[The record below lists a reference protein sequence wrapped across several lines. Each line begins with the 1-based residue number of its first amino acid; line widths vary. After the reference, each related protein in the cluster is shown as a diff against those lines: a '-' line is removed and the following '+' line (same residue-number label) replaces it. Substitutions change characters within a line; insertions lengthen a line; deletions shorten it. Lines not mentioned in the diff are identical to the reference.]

1 MNGNNSKLD
10 KALVEFSKNISHDKT
25 LAIVPSVH
33 AQLSR
38 MGIDCGEL
46 IKAHRAAVNA
56 GIVTESGRM
65 SRKGKDAT
73 GYAYG
78 GERRELADDKL
89 TDKQDVACRFAVWHD
104 TVRKVFKLT
113 VNGAKYGEFDFYAP
127 PDMIA
132 MLLVTFPAKSVKKNK
147 PDAPKPAETA
157 PVTA

>member
-10 KALVEFSKNISHDKT
+10 KALAEFSTNIGHDKT

-33 AQLSR
+33 TQLTKL
-38 MGIDCGEL
+38 GVDCAEL

-78 GERRELADDKL
+78 GEKRELADDKL

-132 MLLVTFPAKSVKKNK
+132 MLLVTFPAKSTKKDK
-147 PDAPKPAETA
+147 PDAPKPAEPTL
-157 PVTA
+157 VTV

>member
-10 KALVEFSKNISHDKT
+10 KVLAEYSKNIGHDKT

-33 AQLSR
+33 AQLSKL
-38 MGIDCGEL
+38 GVDCAEL

-73 GYAYG
+73 GCAYG

-147 PDAPKPAETA
+147 PDAPKPAETT